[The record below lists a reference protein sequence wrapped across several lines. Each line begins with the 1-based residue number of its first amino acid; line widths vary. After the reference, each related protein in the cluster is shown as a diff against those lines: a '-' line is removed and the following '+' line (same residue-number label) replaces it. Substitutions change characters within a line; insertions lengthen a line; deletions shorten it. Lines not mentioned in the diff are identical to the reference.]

1 MDICGEV
8 WGELRGVAL
17 IQVKMKIKSLK
28 MQIAR
33 LNVDVYEISSSHESE
48 WTVKLRLSEYSGH

>member
-33 LNVDVYEISSSHESE
+33 LNVDVYEISSSRESE

>member
-17 IQVKMKIKSLK
+17 IQVKMEIKSLK

-33 LNVDVYEISSSHESE
+33 LNVDVYEISSSCESE

>member
-33 LNVDVYEISSSHESE
+33 LNVDVYEISSGRESE

>member
-8 WGELRGVAL
+8 CGELRGVAL

-33 LNVDVYEISSSHESE
+33 LNVDVYEISSSRESE